1 MSKEEK
7 ALALAL
13 DTAFARDFDLDQG
26 ESDGV
31 KSASTP
37 RLRLEAAQLLAD
49 KVGPEPHSPSEA
61 NLMDEIFKGGSSSF
75 VKPSALLAILPLLP
89 AVFFLPNLVALSHLL
104 DYYNYCTQNYTS
116 SDVDNKQTL
125 DEMDKILENLKSR
138 RSTRHQDD
146 KDSDDYNYDLR
157 DSDDEDDEEFRAQLQ
172 LYRRHQ
178 SQDQSQDQELKHEQQ
193 SQDQGQHEHEPLTAR
208 TANEQTIEALSL
220 LIQRDAKQEAGS
232 DSDDGGT
239 DSKGVAGGGDT
250 SRRENDMLFLRIEQE
265 TRVRNDDSL
274 RQAEEKAC
282 FDCAELENGMSELEA
297 QLRGFGSEL
306 DYLLLSEE
314 DRAAGKK

>member
-1 MSKEEK
+1 
-7 ALALAL
+7 
-13 DTAFARDFDLDQG
+13 
-26 ESDGV
+26 
-31 KSASTP
+31 
-37 RLRLEAAQLLAD
+37 
-49 KVGPEPHSPSEA
+49 
-61 NLMDEIFKGGSSSF
+61 
-75 VKPSALLAILPLLP
+75 
-89 AVFFLPNLVALSHLL
+89 
-104 DYYNYCTQNYTS
+104 
-116 SDVDNKQTL
+116 VDNKQTL